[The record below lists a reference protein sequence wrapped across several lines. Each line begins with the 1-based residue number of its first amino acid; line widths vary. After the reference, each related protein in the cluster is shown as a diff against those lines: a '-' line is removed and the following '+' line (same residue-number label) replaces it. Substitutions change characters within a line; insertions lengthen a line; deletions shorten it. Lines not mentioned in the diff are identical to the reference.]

1 MQYRDYKLVLFL
13 IKINTLPKSPK
24 VIRLHEV
31 IYQQKLH
38 LMIMLF
44 IFLNIIYSIQSCEL
58 NENFGYDVK
67 IVGKYDDVGELKT
80 FTNDYEEI
88 EECTWTPEQECELQK
103 KIQNN
108 EFNHQK
114 FNRFHYKFI
123 AKHVMN
129 FDCFSGSPY
138 CQTIFFLTNGLFEN
152 DVTSYD
158 EYHPQS
164 DLHNDTEYESV
175 IDSLSHK
182 IREHM
187 ENAKTVFLLY
197 F

>member
-1 MQYRDYKLVLFL
+1 
-13 IKINTLPKSPK
+13 
-24 VIRLHEV
+24 
-31 IYQQKLH
+31 
-38 LMIMLF
+38 MITLF
-44 IFLNIIYSIQSCEL
+44 IILNIIYSIQSYEL
-58 NENFGYDVK
+58 NKNLGYDVN
-67 IVGKYDDVGELKT
+67 IVGKYDYVGELKK

-108 EFNHQK
+108 EFNYEK
-114 FNRFHYKFI
+114 FNRFHHKFI

-129 FDCFSGSPY
+129 FDCLSGSPY

-152 DVTSYD
+152 DDAISYD

-164 DLHNDTEYESV
+164 DRHNDTEYESV
-175 IDSLSHK
+175 IDNLSDK
-182 IREHM
+182 IKEHM
-187 ENAKTVFLLY
+187 KNAKTVFLLY